1 MQITRENAL
10 RTFPH
15 WGSVVAN
22 ETKMSE
28 GDLRDLIE
36 YWALNPDDTD
46 MDAQIFPLLRSI
58 SLDEDGNVITEEEQ
72 PSEPN
77 EPVAPKKRKER
88 KTKQPRQSREKQPRQ
103 PKTTKKKTKDEP
115 AIVTQAST
123 PHNILTRYLALDGL
137 IINASTRKKALSI
150 LTAVQKAIFN
160 RKVTKDTR
168 EGKLFY
174 NAQSNLIRIANPAN
188 EGKEIE
194 IANKSEYSSYK
205 RKEKSMDTETKSAMR
220 YILSIAHKTADE
232 LTSEDKAALSEVKRL
247 CGQSEVKACKDMLAA
262 IKEFEK
268 GARPILAYP
277 VELSGV
283 RHLAGL

>member
-15 WGSVVAN
+15 WGSAVAN

-28 GDLRDLIE
+28 DDLRDLIE

-46 MDAQIFPLLRSI
+46 MDAQISPLLRSI
-58 SLDEDGNVITEEEQ
+58 SLDEDGNVITEE

-88 KTKQPRQSREKQPRQ
+88 KAKQPRQSREKQPRQ
-103 PKTTKKKTKDEP
+103 PKTTKKKTTKEEP
-115 AIVTQAST
+115 VIVTQAST

-137 IINASTRKKALSI
+137 FINASTRKKALSI
-150 LTAVQKAIFN
+150 LTSVQKAIFN

-174 NAQSNLIRIANPAN
+174 NAQANLIRIANPAN

-247 CGQSEVKACKDMLAA
+247 CAQSEVKACKDMLAA

-268 GARPILAYP
+268 GDRPILAYP

>member
-10 RTFPH
+10 RTFPR

-22 ETKMSE
+22 ETKMPE
-28 GDLRDLIE
+28 DGLRDLIE
-36 YWALNPDDTD
+36 YWVLNPDNTD
-46 MDAQIFPLLRSI
+46 FDAQLSPLLERI
-58 SLDEDGNVITEEEQ
+58 DLDEDGNVIVDKEQ
-72 PSEPN
+72 PTEPT
-77 EPVAPKKRKER
+77 EPAAPKQRKER
-88 KTKQPRQSREKQPRQ
+88 KPKQPRKSGEKKPRQ
-103 PKTTKKKTKDEP
+103 PKTKKAAKEEP
-115 AIVTQAST
+115 VIVTQAST

-137 IINASTRKKALSI
+137 FINASTRKKALSI

-160 RKVTKDTR
+160 RKVVKDTR

-174 NAQSNLIRIANPAN
+174 NAQANLIRIANPAN

-247 CGQSEVKACKDMLAA
+247 CAQSEVKACKDMLAA
-262 IKEFEK
+262 IQEFEN
-268 GARPILAYP
+268 GDRPILAYP

-283 RHLAGL
+283 RRLAGI